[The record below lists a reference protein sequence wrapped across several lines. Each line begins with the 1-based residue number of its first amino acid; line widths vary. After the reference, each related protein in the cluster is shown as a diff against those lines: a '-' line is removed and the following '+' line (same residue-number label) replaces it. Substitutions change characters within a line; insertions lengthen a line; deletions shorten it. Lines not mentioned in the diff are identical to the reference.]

1 MNFYTIA
8 CNGSAIFAFR
18 LNLKLGGKNGFKT
31 SKNGV
36 EMQLNEII
44 ESEELHLK
52 HLNDLVSE
60 AIREEKLLTTKLA
73 ELEMDQTMTTGQKI
87 ADKVAEIGGSWIF
100 ISWFGVFLVVWILIN
115 VLFLTNKAFDPYP
128 FILLNLILSCIAAL
142 QAPVIMMSQ
151 NRQDEKDRRRS
162 RGDYLVNM
170 KAEMEIRSLNQKIDL
185 LLKEEM
191 QSLFEIQRAQIKILT
206 KIEKRL
212 EEKNI

>member
-73 ELEMDQTMTTGQKI
+73 ELEMDYWVVHRRLAIARAQNPNTGDIEPMVQSL
-87 ADKVAEIGGSWIF
+87 A
-100 ISWFGVFLVVWILIN
+100 
-115 VLFLTNKAFDPYP
+115 
-128 FILLNLILSCIAAL
+128 NLHAAL
-142 QAPVIMMSQ
+142 FATTPAQMRPSAELRARAAETVDLITSKRSTDVPGDWRKVEAYLQQAYRAV
-151 NRQDEKDRRRS
+151 RQSAD
-162 RGDYLVNM
+162 
-170 KAEMEIRSLNQKIDL
+170 
-185 LLKEEM
+185 
-191 QSLFEIQRAQIKILT
+191 
-206 KIEKRL
+206 
-212 EEKNI
+212 